1 MLIHSK
7 YARNKNIWA
16 LSLYPVDMYLLL
28 QVFNTA
34 YTYSSGHVYGL
45 SYFGTIPQLV
55 KLYFQAIKS
64 SESFMTLS
72 IWSWVYIYVVS
83 SFWVHVITASP
94 CQASFNDTSNSPN
107 GPNKAEESA
116 YTQEDRHTLA
126 FYTQGYLATLYRLN
140 QYVYAKYT
148 LTIYMLVSLRN
159 YVQII

>member
-1 MLIHSK
+1 MTLIKYRLSSNLILRVQKLIKYKENESGYIAKELWRLMLIHSK

-16 LSLYPVDMYLLL
+16 LSLYPVDMCFGYLLL

-94 CQASFNDTSNSPN
+94 CQASFNDTSNSQN
-107 GPNKAEESA
+107 
-116 YTQEDRHTLA
+116 
-126 FYTQGYLATLYRLN
+126 RLN
-140 QYVYAKYT
+140 TAEK
-148 LTIYMLVSLRN
+148 SA
-159 YVQII
+159 